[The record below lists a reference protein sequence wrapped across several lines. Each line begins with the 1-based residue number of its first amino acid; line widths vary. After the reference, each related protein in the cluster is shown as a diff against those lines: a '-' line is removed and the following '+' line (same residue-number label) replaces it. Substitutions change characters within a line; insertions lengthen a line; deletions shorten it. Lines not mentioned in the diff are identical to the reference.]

1 MKKKRPLDIKRR
13 KQANTNEFNTSQ
25 AVTEFK
31 KKLLDLLDSELSC
44 SICYEVFVEPVRLP
58 SLHAFCKACI
68 LQMEKIK
75 RKCPLCRATYKLR
88 LKDTLLAGCIQNIN
102 ESAYN
107 ENEMTKRD
115 ELVAA
120 RKDLESLM
128 KKKKRRTEI
137 VKELYNLGY
146 DLAILLPMLCT
157 IFVHTFL
164 SSVSSVLYLCRVLS
178 YLQFFRAPTL
188 R

>member
-1 MKKKRPLDIKRR
+1 MNTVNKYLVIGIPATIATISVCWAMKRKKPLDIKRG

-25 AVTEFK
+25 AATEFE

-58 SLHAFCKACI
+58 CLHAFCKGCI
-68 LQMEKIK
+68 LQMEEIK

-88 LKDTLLAGCIQNIN
+88 GKDTLLAGCIQKII

-107 ENEMTKRD
+107 ENEMNKRD

-128 KKKKRRTEI
+128 KERKKKKRRTVI
-137 VKELYNLGY
+137 VEEVY
-146 DLAILLPMLCT
+146 DLGSLILQ
-157 IFVHTFL
+157 IGHI
-164 SSVSSVLYLCRVLS
+164 SDID
-178 YLQFFRAPTL
+178 
-188 R
+188 